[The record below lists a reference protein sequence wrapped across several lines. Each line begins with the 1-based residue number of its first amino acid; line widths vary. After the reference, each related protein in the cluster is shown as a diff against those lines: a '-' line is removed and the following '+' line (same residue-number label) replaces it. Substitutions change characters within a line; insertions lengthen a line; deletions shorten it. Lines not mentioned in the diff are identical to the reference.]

1 MLGQIALAVL
11 SAACMTDQND
21 ATREASSN
29 QAAIQKECAEANTAI
44 EKEKTKQQITEG
56 IFEFLKFFIYICIVK
71 MN

>member
-29 QAAIQKECAEANTAI
+29 QVAIQRERAEADIDI
-44 EKEKTKQQITEG
+44 EKEKTKQQIIGG
-56 IFEFLKFFIYICIVK
+56 IFEFLNSYTKDKGQV
-71 MN
+71 

>member
-29 QAAIQKECAEANTAI
+29 QVAIQRERAEADIAI
-44 EKEKTKQQITEG
+44 EKDKTKQQIIGG
-56 IFEFLKFFIYICIVK
+56 IFEFLNSYTKDKGQV
-71 MN
+71 

>member
-29 QAAIQKECAEANTAI
+29 QVAIQRERAEADIAI
-44 EKEKTKQQITEG
+44 EKEKTKQQIIGG
-56 IFEFLKFFIYICIVK
+56 IFEFLNSYTKDKGQV
-71 MN
+71 

>member
-29 QAAIQKECAEANTAI
+29 QVAIQRERAEADIAI
-44 EKEKTKQQITEG
+44 EKEKTKQQIIGG
-56 IFEFLKFFIYICIVK
+56 IF
-71 MN
+71 

>member
-29 QAAIQKECAEANTAI
+29 QVAIQRERAEADIAI
-44 EKEKTKQQITEG
+44 EKEKTKQQIIGG
-56 IFEFLKFFIYICIVK
+56 IFEFLNSYTKNKGQV
-71 MN
+71 